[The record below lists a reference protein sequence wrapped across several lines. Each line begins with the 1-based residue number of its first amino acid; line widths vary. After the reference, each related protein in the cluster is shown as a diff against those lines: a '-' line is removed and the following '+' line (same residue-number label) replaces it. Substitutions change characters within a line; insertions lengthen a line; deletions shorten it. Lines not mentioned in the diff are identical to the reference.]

1 MSELRGGDWPCH
13 LLARRRRRRALSGP
27 CPGQAYVTLMSQ
39 EVKSLN
45 FAAEENYTV
54 RLCKE
59 LVAYHYPDELPLGSF
74 ELLASNKIRSD
85 EETVG
90 ARDHPRL
97 EYSRFLMGGLLT
109 PPRWRER
116 EGEQREAR
124 HAPRNRRPA
133 IHPRPLP
140 QLGEVFNGDEYYCDR
155 PDEANPTLAYG
166 PDPDAGPNAVP
177 HPRHLPRPHPRP
189 HPQAEDPDFDWKPR
203 KEQVS
208 VGAQVAHAGHNATA
222 AGARTMRASTHAA

>member
-1 MSELRGGDWPCH
+1 MS
-13 LLARRRRRRALSGP
+13 LARSPPPPARPKRALSRAGVRDAHV
-27 CPGQAYVTLMSQ
+27 PGGQVAQL
-39 EVKSLN
+39 
-45 FAAEENYTV
+45 
-54 RLCKE
+54 RRRGE
-59 LVAYHYPDELPLGSF
+59 LHRAPLQ
-74 ELLASNKIRSD
+74 
-85 EETVG
+85 G
-90 ARDHPRL
+90 ARRVPLPRRAAARLVRAARVQQDPLRRGDGGGSRSPEIRVLEIPDGWAPHPPAG
-97 EYSRFLMGGLLT
+97 E
-109 PPRWRER
+109 RER

-133 IHPRPLP
+133 IHPRPPP

>member
-1 MSELRGGDWPCH
+1 
-13 LLARRRRRRALSGP
+13 
-27 CPGQAYVTLMSQ
+27 MSQ

-109 PPRWRER
+109 PPPLERER
-116 EGEQREAR
+116 GRAERGEAR
-124 HAPRNRRPA
+124 PQKPTARYTPSPSAAARRGLQRRRVLLRPA
-133 IHPRPLP
+133 GR
-140 QLGEVFNGDEYYCDR
+140 GE
-155 PDEANPTLAYG
+155 
-166 PDPDAGPNAVP
+166 P
-177 HPRHLPRPHPRP
+177 HPGL
-189 HPQAEDPDFDWKPR
+189 W
-203 KEQVS
+203 S
-208 VGAQVAHAGHNATA
+208 
-222 AGARTMRASTHAA
+222 